1 MAIRWGPVK
10 ASGWAIPK
18 RNGGE
23 PTAGRSIE
31 RNGAFSYPN
40 ILNMGDKC
48 KAISHFKT
56 TGPAVR
62 LTVLDTRTWAP
73 YPQMVF
79 WQASF
84 LVIHDQ
90 IWWYWYP
97 NFRQTQIKFCGVC
110 GTLYRISLK
119 TFRCQDMMCWR
130 IIKMLMDDFSDFPIH
145 IYIDVT
151 ICIIYIHVIL
161 YIYKTLEGFVI
172 YIYIHMY
179 IYIQYMYLCQYRFV
193 YIYTQSCTILS
204 DIFQPTILDYVWLH
218 VWIWLQVWA
227 NARPLLVRYPI
238 LFFLARFPFHS
249 WLYHHFSAVFP
260 VQLPFI
266 TWLVVSNIFNFP

>member
-10 ASGWAIPK
+10 ASRWAIPK

-73 YPQMVF
+73 YPQMVI

-110 GTLYRISLK
+110 GTLYRITLK

-130 IIKMLMDDFSDFPIH
+130 IIKMLMDDFWFS
-145 IYIDVT
+145 Y
-151 ICIIYIHVIL
+151 L
-161 YIYKTLEGFVI
+161 YLYWCD
-172 YIYIHMY
+172 HMY
-179 IYIQYMYLCQYRFV
+179 
-193 YIYTQSCTILS
+193 
-204 DIFQPTILDYVWLH
+204 
-218 VWIWLQVWA
+218 
-227 NARPLLVRYPI
+227 
-238 LFFLARFPFHS
+238 
-249 WLYHHFSAVFP
+249 
-260 VQLPFI
+260 FI
-266 TWLVVSNIFNFP
+266 